1 MIVISFIIGCLF
13 GWYIGYRIYTP
24 ERTQINKRG
33 SKNNIQIGTIN
44 WKEEE

>member
-1 MIVISFIIGCLF
+1 MIIISFIFGCLF

-33 SKNNIQIGTIN
+33 STGNIQIGTIN
-44 WKEEE
+44 WKDEE